1 MMSQDQAVVQ
11 AQAAILG
18 RRWRPWDLLFQSDPR
33 RQRWIVRQE
42 SSYLRWTNMFCGTR
56 QRMVVDSRVHMV
68 MAFSTRTRQAMQ
80 AARQIMVKTMRN
92 LLP

>member
-1 MMSQDQAVVQ
+1 MTSQDQAVAQ

-18 RRWRPWDLLFQSDPR
+18 RRWRSRDLLFQSDPR
-33 RQRWIVRQE
+33 RQRWAVRQE
-42 SSYLRWTNMFCGTR
+42 SSYLRWMNVFCGTR
-56 QRMVVDSRVHMV
+56 QRMVVGSMV
-68 MAFSTRTRQAMQ
+68 MAFSTRTRRATQ